1 MIDIDITAVCLS
13 HVVRGG
19 GPVPAGL
26 LDGAI
31 PAVGVDW
38 VVASMKQGHPL
49 PESAYLHP
57 GPGQPGLP
65 GQDPQQQ
72 LDQTDQAADMS
83 SSVNLSLFNTEYSQ
97 LASNTFSEHDLLAQ
111 YSSSLF

>member
-1 MIDIDITAVCLS
+1 M
-13 HVVRGG
+13 VRGG
-19 GPVPAGL
+19 GPVPASL

-31 PAVGVDW
+31 PAVRVDW

-49 PESAYLHP
+49 PESAYLYH
-57 GPGQPGLP
+57 GPGQDTL
-65 GQDPQQQ
+65 QQ
-72 LDQTDQAADMS
+72 LDQTDQADQAADMS